1 MLFCTTLYYKV
12 LLQYYSVLQRP
23 TPYYKVLQSTSPGT
37 TKDYSI
43 LQSTTPVLV
52 CITKYFSVLKPYYK
66 VPQSTTPLLLCT
78 TKTYSV
84 LQSTSPGTTKDYSI
98 PQSTTPVRLCIT
110 NCITK
115 YHKVLLQYSSVLQ
128 SVSPYYKVLLQY
140 DCVTQYVTLH
150 IDPPYIWNRSE
161 FRMPK
166 RVLWARASTETCVKR
181 TQLFCTTFQKIVH
194 LYHPL
199 LRVCSHIF
207 PIIPLLDSGKL
218 FEFVSPMHCW
228 TLTMIHHLQ
237 CASSKNHPPTSP
249 VYHEKWLSSLIGVTH
264 ETSFAIHG
272 ATWFTL

>member
-1 MLFCTTLYYKV
+1 M
-12 LLQYYSVLQRP
+12 
-23 TPYYKVLQSTSPGT
+23 
-37 TKDYSI
+37 
-43 LQSTTPVLV
+43 
-52 CITKYFSVLKPYYK
+52 
-66 VPQSTTPLLLCT
+66 
-78 TKTYSV
+78 
-84 LQSTSPGTTKDYSI
+84 
-98 PQSTTPVRLCIT
+98 RLCIT

-140 DCVTQYVTLH
+140 DCVTQYVTLN

-166 RVLWARASTETCVKR
+166 RAFWARASTETCVKR

-218 FEFVSPMHCW
+218 FEFASPMHCW

-237 CASSKNHPPTSP
+237 CASSGNHPPTSP
-249 VYHEKWLSSLIGVTH
+249 NISFTTRYGFHHWSVSRMKRHLQYTEQHDSPSKLTKYRARHERSFAWLSFMT
-264 ETSFAIHG
+264 
-272 ATWFTL
+272 